1 MPQLDPKYWSPFWKN
16 PTITSFG
23 NLFPKNYDESMLE
36 FWRAQLD
43 PRPSHV
49 VDLACGNGAVVWL
62 CDEILNSG
70 EQSTKITGVD
80 LASIS
85 PFEVLRRDPRK
96 FPDVEFIADTPA
108 EQLPFADAS
117 VDLVVSQYGVEYSN
131 LEKTV
136 AEVGRVLSDE
146 GRMAFILHHDN
157 SVIVSGATENL
168 DDFRKVATQIALH
181 EPLLDLFEMMGKYR
195 NTDRLHAMPEYQ
207 DLVARINQQRYEV
220 EFIVRKHMRKK
231 QDTSVLT
238 AYLKRLGEAV
248 EESGGK
254 KKADR
259 SGLVAVARDSLLQ
272 HIRRVEDLAAAAL
285 SADDRS
291 RLVELVGREGF
302 EVTIN
307 EPLEYKSSG
316 DMGLAF
322 AARRAPA

>member
-1 MPQLDPKYWSPFWKN
+1 MSQFDPKYWSPFWKN

-23 NLFPKNYDESMLE
+23 KLFPKNYDESMLE

-49 VDLACGNGAVVWL
+49 VDVACGNGAVVWL
-62 CDEILNSG
+62 CDEILNAG
-70 EQSTKITGVD
+70 DASTKITGVD

-85 PFEVLRRDPRK
+85 PFEVLRLDPRK

-117 VDLVVSQYGVEYSN
+117 VDLVVSQYGIEYSD

-136 AEVGRVLSDE
+136 AEIGRVLSGE

-157 SVIVSGATENL
+157 SVILTGATENL
-168 DDFRKVATQIALH
+168 DDFRKVATDIALH
-181 EPLLDLFEMMGKYR
+181 EPLLDLCAMMDKHR
-195 NTDRLHAMPEYQ
+195 KRDRLQGMPEYQ
-207 DLVARINQQRYEV
+207 DLVARINQLRYEV

-238 AYLKRLGEAV
+238 TYLQRLSEAA
-248 EESGGK
+248 EETGGK
-254 KKADR
+254 KKVNR
-259 SGLVAVARDSLLQ
+259 GGLVDAARDSLLQ

-285 SADDRS
+285 SAADRT
-291 RLVELVGREGF
+291 RLIELVERQGF
-302 EVTIN
+302 KVTIN
-307 EPLEYKSSG
+307 EALEYRSSG